1 VTDWPGAIVVYAPRL
16 AAVLGTYFTLIPEK
30 EGTAPLASEIL
41 KVSVG
46 IFERGPRGSLR
57 TLTASEPVFV
67 IVAATLRCST
77 LSTASGPR
85 GFYELGTMSCNVR
98 FCIPVT
104 FKVKDGVAETATAS
118 DARARR
124 DARRVEVNML
134 QYRMLKMSNDVM
146 KEVN

>member
-1 VTDWPGAIVVYAPRL
+1 VTDWPGAMVVYAPGL

-41 KVSVG
+41 KVSAG

-57 TLTASEPVFV
+57 TLTASEPVFA

-85 GFYELGTMSCNVR
+85 GFYELGTMSCNGR

-104 FKVKDGVAETATAS
+104 FTERDGAAETETATE
-118 DARARR
+118 ARARR
-124 DARRVEVNML
+124 DA
-134 QYRMLKMSNDVM
+134 
-146 KEVN
+146 